1 MIKFVRIFTF
11 LLAAILTVV
20 SIFYMDA
27 EQEFALAQRAFRKG
41 DNDQAL
47 RLARRANR
55 AFSADADKTE
65 AYYLQALAAEKMGWT
80 EKAVY
85 YLDKLLKLDSV
96 KVEAL
101 LFRGEL
107 NYRLDECNNALK
119 DLNKGLDLTSNRL
132 PKNKQAYYYSQR
144 GLAYLSVNKLDDAE
158 NDAFEALSLYEKS
171 SEAHDLMSKV
181 YEQKGN
187 IELALDECEKAYNL
201 MIEKDKLSFMTPKGK
216 ALSERLVDLRV
227 KKLRMN

>member
-1 MIKFVRIFTF
+1 MQNRN
-11 LLAAILTVV
+11 LR
-20 SIFYMDA
+20 
-27 EQEFALAQRAFRKG
+27 LAQRAFRKG

-132 PKNKQAYYYSQR
+132 PKNKLAYYYSQR

-158 NDAFEALSLYEKS
+158 NDAFEALSLVTKNRR
-171 SEAHDLMSKV
+171 KPT
-181 YEQKGN
+181 
-187 IELALDECEKAYNL
+187 I
-201 MIEKDKLSFMTPKGK
+201 
-216 ALSERLVDLRV
+216 
-227 KKLRMN
+227 